1 MSHQILEK
9 DFGVRIFCFLN
20 LEATRGGFAVR
31 GFSGSTF
38 GQKKKKKVGLEADKE
53 KEWKGM
59 GDFPGGPMVKN
70 PPCNSGDAGLI
81 PVQGTKVPHAAGQ
94 LSPHTTAR
102 V

>member
-1 MSHQILEK
+1 MQSEA
-9 DFGVRIFCFLN
+9 FLAQ
-20 LEATRGGFAVR
+20 LFDKK
-31 GFSGSTF
+31 
-38 GQKKKKKVGLEADKE
+38 KKKKKVGLKAGKK

-94 LSPHTTAR
+94 LSPHTTATAC
-102 V
+102 VLK

>member
-1 MSHQILEK
+1 MLPKLGGNTRRLCSQRL
-9 DFGVRIFCFLN
+9 FWLN
-20 LEATRGGFAVR
+20 FWT
-31 GFSGSTF
+31 
-38 GQKKKKKVGLEADKE
+38 KKKKKVGLEADKE

-59 GDFPGGPMVKN
+59 GDFPGGPMVKT